1 MVWLAITL
9 AGLILV
15 VLLLSNRKQHT
26 FPPKIDRSDND
37 GWKYGDIWKQDSLD
51 ESGPDQ
57 NREFVPILRG
67 ETGWGYDD
75 TLMNDFVLYLGANG
89 IRASY
94 DSFPLDQVNVYVL
107 KVEVGK
113 ENEARKILKDK
124 FSEEVK

>member
-26 FPPKIDRSDND
+26 FPPKIDRHDSDD
-37 GWKYGDIWKQDSLD
+37 WKYGDIWKQDSLD
-51 ESGPDQ
+51 ESGTDQ
-57 NREFVPILRG
+57 SQEFVPILRG

-75 TLMNDFVLYLGANG
+75 TLMNDFVLYLGSKG

-113 ENEARKILKDK
+113 ENEARKILQDK

>member
-26 FPPKIDRSDND
+26 LPPKIDRHDSDD
-37 GWKYGDIWKQDSLD
+37 WKYGDIWKQDSLD
-51 ESGPDQ
+51 DSGTDQ
-57 NREFVPILRG
+57 NQKFVPILRG

-75 TLMNDFVLYLGANG
+75 TLMNDFVLYLGSKG

-94 DSFPLDQVNVYVL
+94 DSYPLDQVNVYVL

-113 ENEARKILKDK
+113 EKEARKILKDK